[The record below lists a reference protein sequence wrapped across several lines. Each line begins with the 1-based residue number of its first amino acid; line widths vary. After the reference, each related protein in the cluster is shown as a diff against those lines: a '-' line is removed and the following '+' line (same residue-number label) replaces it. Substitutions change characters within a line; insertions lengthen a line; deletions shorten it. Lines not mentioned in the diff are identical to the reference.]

1 MFLRIVILANCS
13 WKSPDSSCLPCQSIK
28 HILGEVA
35 TIPKEKAKGDHSS
48 TLAWKN
54 PMDGGAWWAAVQ
66 GVAQSQT
73 RLKWLSS
80 SSSKYIHSPVGR
92 KQQERDAW
100 IDVPAL
106 SSTWYVGPAVVK
118 PNVVL
123 VLVCTSLR
131 KLVTNISHIGSAFSG
146 TMLVAWNCSAWEYSK
161 KLAMGT
167 GQGIFIQRSD
177 W

>member
-1 MFLRIVILANCS
+1 MAS
-13 WKSPDSSCLPCQSIK
+13 
-28 HILGEVA
+28 
-35 TIPKEKAKGDHSS
+35 HSS

-54 PMDGGAWWAAVQ
+54 PMDGGASWAEVH
-66 GVAQSQT
+66 GVTQSRT

-80 SSSKYIHSPVGR
+80 SSSNYIHSPVGR

-106 SSTWYVGPAVVK
+106 SSTWVSMWYVGPAVVK

-131 KLVTNISHIGSAFSG
+131 KLVTNTSHTISAFSG
-146 TMLVAWNCSAWEYSK
+146 IMLVAWNCSAWEYSK

-167 GQGIFIQRSD
+167 GQGIFIQRTD
-177 W
+177 WFTIYIYHHSSCYTLQKVLA